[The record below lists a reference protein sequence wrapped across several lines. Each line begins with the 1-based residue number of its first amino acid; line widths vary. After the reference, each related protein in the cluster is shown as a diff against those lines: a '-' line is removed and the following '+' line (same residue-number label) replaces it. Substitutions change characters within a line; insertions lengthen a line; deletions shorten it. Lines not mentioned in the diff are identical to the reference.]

1 MSQSL
6 RSRFSVVGLTAAM
19 CLMLSA
25 GPGFSADKPSRKA
38 PPPLPALGIGDMADA
53 MNPMNP
59 FNGGIEPVA
68 LPGDSRLVVFS
79 YSADQIF
86 RVLTAPLKV
95 TTIEF
100 ALDEQIVGDPAWG
113 ENIRWSFETDGANH
127 LYVKPSGPGLVN
139 TLSVNTNK
147 RSYEFTLVS
156 SPLGGIFYQKVRFRV
171 QEPFGAKAKARAE
184 HGAGAAEREPPNSA
198 PDAVAVSPDKLNF
211 DYRVDGSAAFKPE
224 TVFDDGT
231 AIWMRIPR
239 GSDWPVALYKDGS
252 DYVVANF
259 IRRGEFLVMQRLA
272 DEIALRSGDTEVKV
286 LRGKRR
292 FLGLF

>member
-1 MSQSL
+1 
-6 RSRFSVVGLTAAM
+6 M

-38 PPPLPALGIGDMADA
+38 PLPALGIGDMADA

-59 FNGGIEPVA
+59 FNGGVEPVA
-68 LPGDSRLVVFS
+68 LPSDSRLVVFP

-100 ALDEQIVGDPAWG
+100 APDEQIVGDPAWG

-156 SPLGGIFYQKVRFRV
+156 SPLGGIFYQKARFRV

-184 HGAGAAEREPPNSA
+184 HGAGAAEREPTTSA

-239 GSDWPVALYKDGS
+239 GADWPVALYKDGS
-252 DYVVANF
+252 DFVVANF

>member
-1 MSQSL
+1 MSKSL
-6 RSRFSVVGLTAAM
+6 RSTLTVAGLTAAI
-19 CLMLSA
+19 CFALSA
-25 GPGFSADKPSRKA
+25 RPGFSAEKPSRKA
-38 PPPLPALGIGDMADA
+38 QPPLPTLGIGDMADA

-59 FNGGIEPVA
+59 FNGGTEPAA
-68 LPGDSRLVVFS
+68 LPGDSRLVVFP

-100 ALDEQIVGDPAWG
+100 AADEQILGDPAWG
-113 ENIRWSFETDGANH
+113 ENIRWSFDTDGANH
-127 LYVKPSGPGLVN
+127 LYVKPHAAGLVN

-171 QEPFGAKAKARAE
+171 QTPFGAKVKSRNDMQGQE
-184 HGAGAAEREPPNSA
+184 GERGSAGAA

-211 DYRVDGSAAFKPE
+211 DYGVSGNASFKPE
-224 TVFDDGT
+224 TVFDDGKS
-231 AIWMRIPR
+231 IWMRIPK
-239 GSDWPVALYKDGS
+239 SADWPVALVKDGS

-259 IRRGEFLVMQRLA
+259 VRRGDFLVLQRLA
-272 DEIALRSGDTEVKV
+272 DEVALRSGDTEVIV
-286 LRGKRR
+286 QRGRRR

>member
-1 MSQSL
+1 
-6 RSRFSVVGLTAAM
+6 
-19 CLMLSA
+19 MLSA
-25 GPGFSADKPSRKA
+25 GPGFSADKASRKA

-59 FNGGIEPVA
+59 FNGGVEPVA
-68 LPGDSRLVVFS
+68 LPGDSRLVVFP

-100 ALDEQIVGDPAWG
+100 APDEQIVGDPAWG

-184 HGAGAAEREPPNSA
+184 HGPGAAERELATSA
-198 PDAVAVSPDKLNF
+198 PDTVAVSPDKLNF
-211 DYRVDGSAAFKPE
+211 DYRVDGSAGFKPE

-239 GSDWPVALYKDGS
+239 GADWPVALYKDGS

-272 DEIALRSGDTEVKV
+272 DEIALRSGDTEVRV

>member
-25 GPGFSADKPSRKA
+25 GPGFSADKASRKA

-59 FNGGIEPVA
+59 FNGGVEPVA
-68 LPGDSRLVVFS
+68 LPGDSRLVVFP

-100 ALDEQIVGDPAWG
+100 APDEQIVGDPAWG

-184 HGAGAAEREPPNSA
+184 HGPGAAERELATSA
-198 PDAVAVSPDKLNF
+198 PDTVAVSPDKLNF
-211 DYRVDGSAAFKPE
+211 DYRVDGSAGFKPE

-239 GSDWPVALYKDGS
+239 GADWPVALYKDGS

-272 DEIALRSGDTEVKV
+272 DEIALRSGDTEVRV